1 MLLTSNL
8 KVRFLGIT
16 PVLKDETGV
25 LSPQEIVALSALLT
39 FKGKSIRKLLNEIK
53 KKEGDINKKIK
64 SILQKS
70 SLRGHASIA
79 TTPSLCLTYEGSKF
93 LDWVLT
99 GLYFSSSLVSS
110 GRRTDTAEKDIIY
123 PKAICRNR
131 KAREIY
137 HLISKNN
144 IDLHNYFLSKGVSK
158 DEARKILQQ
167 GLYGTGIIQLP
178 IESIV
183 AIKREYEMEKEWMPE
198 EVGMLLQRIEKD
210 AKKLG
215 IDWLYATRTAAPRT
229 VYPYPN
235 VFKNPAESNIVRELR
250 SLKKFKQ
257 GTKIISI
264 DASMTEGL
272 KKELASL
279 NAVRKKIFS
288 SLSQIKNKWS
298 SVMAKYQQISRDY
311 NSAFS
316 LKILSAVPMGIW
328 TEKKRHRSCHQV
340 IDSIYYC
347 VNRAANVFG
356 KLRKEI
362 RAGLISQK
370 ALAGLEEVFSI
381 PPSIRN
387 NPEFLKSYLLAAL
400 NSFDGYQKLV
410 KLGINP
416 KDAIFLIPRGVR
428 IDILQEYDLY
438 NFLAGYYPIRLCTT
452 ADEEMRRNTLG
463 EVALVKKE
471 LSKSDYGQLGKF
483 LIPKC
488 HLAGF
493 CSEEKY
499 CPMILTAVK
508 NYNEKFHK
516 EMKEELK
523 KQFEKNLKN
532 LGKQL

>member
-1 MLLTSNL
+1 
-8 KVRFLGIT
+8 
-16 PVLKDETGV
+16 
-25 LSPQEIVALSALLT
+25 
-39 FKGKSIRKLLNEIK
+39 
-53 KKEGDINKKIK
+53 
-64 SILQKS
+64 
-70 SLRGHASIA
+70 
-79 TTPSLCLTYEGSKF
+79 
-93 LDWVLT
+93 
-99 GLYFSSSLVSS
+99 
-110 GRRTDTAEKDIIY
+110 
-123 PKAICRNR
+123 
-131 KAREIY
+131 
-137 HLISKNN
+137 
-144 IDLHNYFLSKGVSK
+144 
-158 DEARKILQQ
+158 
-167 GLYGTGIIQLP
+167 
-178 IESIV
+178 
-183 AIKREYEMEKEWMPE
+183 
-198 EVGMLLQRIEKD
+198 
-210 AKKLG
+210 
-215 IDWLYATRTAAPRT
+215 
-229 VYPYPN
+229 
-235 VFKNPAESNIVRELR
+235 
-250 SLKKFKQ
+250 
-257 GTKIISI
+257 
-264 DASMTEGL
+264 
-272 KKELASL
+272 
-279 NAVRKKIFS
+279 
-288 SLSQIKNKWS
+288 
-298 SVMAKYQQISRDY
+298 MAKYQQISRDY

-381 PPSIRN
+381 PPSIKN

-452 ADEEMRRNTLG
+452 ADEEMRRNTLR
-463 EVALVKKE
+463 EAALIKKE
-471 LSKSDYGQLGKF
+471 LSGSDYGQLGKF

-493 CSEEKY
+493 CPEEKY

>member
-1 MLLTSNL
+1 M
-8 KVRFLGIT
+8 GIT

-39 FKGKSIRKLLNEIK
+39 FKGKSIKKLLNGIK
-53 KKEGDINKKIK
+53 KKEGNISEKVK

-70 SLRGHASIA
+70 SLRGHASMA

-110 GRRTDTAEKDIIY
+110 GRRTDTAEKDIVY
-123 PKAICRNR
+123 PRAIHRNR

-137 HLISKNN
+137 HLVSKNN
-144 IDLHNYFLSKGVSK
+144 IDLHNHFLSKGVSK

-178 IESIV
+178 VESIV

-198 EVGMLLQRIEKD
+198 EVGMFLEKIEKN

-215 IDWLYATRTAAPRT
+215 INWLYATRTAAPRT

-235 VFKNPAESNIVRELR
+235 VFKNPAESNTVRELR
-250 SLKKFKQ
+250 LLKKFNR
-257 GTKIISI
+257 GTRIISI
-264 DASMTEGL
+264 DDLITKGL
-272 KKELASL
+272 KKKLVSL
-279 NAVRKKIFS
+279 DRVRKGIFNS
-288 SLSQIKNKWS
+288 FSQIRNKWLDIM
-298 SVMAKYQQISRDY
+298 VEYQKISRDY
-311 NSAFS
+311 NSAFNF
-316 LKILSAVPMGIW
+316 KILSAVPMGIW

-347 VNRAANVFG
+347 VDRAAAVF
-356 KLRKEI
+356 RKFRREI
-362 RAGLISQK
+362 ETGSINQK
-370 ALAGLEEVFSI
+370 VAAELEEVFSI
-381 PPSIRN
+381 PPSIKN
-387 NPEFLKSYLLAAL
+387 NPEFFKSYLLAAL
-400 NSFDGYQKLV
+400 NSFDGYKKLI
-410 KLGINP
+410 KLGIGP
-416 KDAIFLIPRGVR
+416 KDAVFLIPRGVK

-452 ADEEMRRNTLG
+452 VDEEMGRNTLK
-463 EVALVKKE
+463 EAALMKKE
-471 LSKSDYGQLGKF
+471 LSKLSYGWLGKF

-488 HLAGF
+488 HLVGF
-493 CSEEKY
+493 CPEEKY

-516 EMKEELK
+516 EMKGELK
-523 KQFEKNLKN
+523 KKFEKNLKN
-532 LGKQL
+532 LGK